1 MTAASD
7 GGRSNRILRV
17 AIGAS
22 LLVHLVL
29 GLVLVLSEHEFDRL
43 FHVDRP
49 HVHPTPPSDEIVT
62 ISSSLH
68 IEKRAKPVPAQ
79 PATRPAARQYQAA
92 GQQQTAG
99 QPAQAQAP
107 VAARAAPAPLAVAA
121 REPETPAPSRLRHE
135 LAKAAPLATSQPA
148 VTNNARTLTRT
159 PTAAPRT
166 PAPEKT
172 VARAEQPASAARAA
186 SVARPVATSHS
197 GKLSTAQLGQ
207 IERDLAKT
215 IAQSRAQTDPLRNVK
230 PDPPAA
236 PKAYHMQM
244 YGVFGALHRG
254 QGQYRPI
261 RGWRAGGLDWYYV
274 SYEFTYADGTYE
286 TGNVPW
292 PIHFTAG
299 GDPFVNGYTNVQLP
313 PPPPGYVPPGTLGKA
328 LRAYFP
334 NLVFSNSDN

>member
-7 GGRSNRILRV
+7 AGRSNRILRV
-17 AIGAS
+17 AIAAS

-29 GLVLVLSEHEFDRL
+29 GLVFVLTEHELDRL

-49 HVHPTPPSDEIVT
+49 RVHPTPSADEIVT

-68 IEKRAKPVPAQ
+68 VEKRAKPVPAQ
-79 PATRPAARQYQAA
+79 PAARAAARQP
-92 GQQQTAG
+92 
-99 QPAQAQAP
+99 QPARQPAAMPVPAAAQ
-107 VAARAAPAPLAVAA
+107 VAAAPRAAAV
-121 REPETPAPSRLRHE
+121 PERQTPAPSRLRHE
-135 LAKAAPLATSQPA
+135 LAKAAPLAISQPPA
-148 VTNNARTLTRT
+148 D
-159 PTAAPRT
+159 APR
-166 PAPEKT
+166 APSHEKS
-172 VARAEQPASAARAA
+172 VARAEAQAATARSAAAA
-186 SVARPVATSHS
+186 HS
-197 GKLSTAQLGQ
+197 GKLSDAQLAQ

-261 RGWRAGGLDWYYV
+261 RGWHAGGLDWYYV

-292 PIHFTAG
+292 PIHFTPG
-299 GDPFVNGYTNVQLP
+299 GDPFVNGYTNIQLP
-313 PPPPGYVPPGTLGKA
+313 APPPGYVPPGTLGKA

>member
-1 MTAASD
+1 MTAVSD

-29 GLVLVLSEHEFDRL
+29 GLVFVLTEHELERL

-68 IEKRAKPVPAQ
+68 IEKKPKPVLPQPATRSAARQSQTASNPAAAPVPAQ
-79 PATRPAARQYQAA
+79 
-92 GQQQTAG
+92 
-99 QPAQAQAP
+99 
-107 VAARAAPAPLAVAA
+107 VAAAPRRISV
-121 REPETPAPSRLRHE
+121 REPETPAASRLRHE
-135 LAKAAPLATSQPA
+135 LAKAATLATSQPA
-148 VTNNARTLTRT
+148 VTNKALTVTRT
-159 PTAAPRT
+159 PTAATRT
-166 PAPEKT
+166 PSPEKA
-172 VARAEQPASAARAA
+172 VARAERPSASTGSAPAARSAAA
-186 SVARPVATSHS
+186 SHS
-197 GKLSTAQLGQ
+197 GKLSTTQLAQ

-236 PKAYHMQM
+236 PRAYHMQM

-292 PIHFTAG
+292 PIHFSPG
-299 GDPFVNGYTNVQLP
+299 GDPFVNGYTNIQLP